1 MAFQMIKSALEGT
14 HQHQHQH
21 HQQHSH
27 SHPHPHQSL
36 IRNNLGLNLNH
47 NRNLSNQHS
56 NGVVLLKCAYPSLLY
71 LSLVFLYSFYCI
83 CMQPYTHVQLKRCIF
98 YIYNLELLSIYI
110 YIDKLYMIYI
120 HMYIYI
126 LYIFWLSLYLRSAF
140 KLHIYYDYIGCFL
153 FWNILNV

>member
-14 HQHQHQH
+14 HQHQH

-71 LSLVFLYSFYCI
+71 LSLVFLYSFNCI

-98 YIYNLELLSIYI
+98 YYIYNLELLSIYI
-110 YIDKLYMIYI
+110 YIDKLYMIYL
-120 HMYIYI
+120 
-126 LYIFWLSLYLRSAF
+126 LYIFWLSL
-140 KLHIYYDYIGCFL
+140 
-153 FWNILNV
+153 